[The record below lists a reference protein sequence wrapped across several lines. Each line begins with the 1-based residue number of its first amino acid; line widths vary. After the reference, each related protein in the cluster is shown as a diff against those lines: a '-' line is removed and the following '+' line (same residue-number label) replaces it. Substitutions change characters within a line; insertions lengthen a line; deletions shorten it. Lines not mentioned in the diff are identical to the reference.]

1 MTARLHSGLSHR
13 EIGEL
18 LGMSRQNVQL
28 IERRA
33 LTKLR
38 IACGSTVR
46 GPWKIYDSEGVPEPG
61 EDLRERPLDKN
72 RTRTSTGKFARKE
85 R

>member
-1 MTARLHSGLSHR
+1 MSLEEVGR
-13 EIGEL
+13 L

-33 LTKLR
+33 LNKLR
-38 IACGSTVR
+38 CALGSSYR
-46 GPWKIYDSEGVPEPG
+46 GPWKIYDSEGVPEPA
-61 EDLRERPLDKN
+61 EDF
-72 RTRTSTGKFARKE
+72 RTREHAATQNRGSSGRFR